1 MCIDQFIPLLIGG
14 DFNILCFHSDKNK
27 VVNTYRYMDM
37 FTSVI
42 KIHKLRELHMVGG
55 AYTWCNNQKDP
66 TLEKLDR
73 FLINDKWELTFPLTT
88 YVRKLPRAVL
98 EHNPLIMDIE
108 EICEQRSK

>member
-1 MCIDQFIPLLIGG
+1 
-14 DFNILCFHSDKNK
+14 
-27 VVNTYRYMDM
+27 MDM

-42 KIHKLRELHMVGG
+42 KIHELRELHMVGG